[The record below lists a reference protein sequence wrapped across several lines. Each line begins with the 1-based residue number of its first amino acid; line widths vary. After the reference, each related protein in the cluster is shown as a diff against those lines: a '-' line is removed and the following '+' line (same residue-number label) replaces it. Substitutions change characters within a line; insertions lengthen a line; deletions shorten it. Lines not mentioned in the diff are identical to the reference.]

1 MKWLVPKISLI
12 SSIQFVAWASS
23 IAVLGWGFLKI
34 GVAFFGGGYG
44 LIPVLHRQLVTR
56 LGWLSP
62 QEFLDG
68 LAISTLTPGPIAILA
83 AFVGFKRNG
92 IFGAAVA
99 TMALFFPAFVF
110 MYVASRVYKR
120 VKDLEI
126 SRAFLDGV
134 LPAVVGLLLVAA
146 IQLGTRTIHAA
157 WGIAVAAV
165 SLFLLIRFKVNPVW
179 LLLVMAVGG
188 WLLQLK

>member
-1 MKWLVPKISLI
+1 MKRLIPKPSLI
-12 SSIQFVAWASS
+12 SSIQFAGWASS
-23 IAVLGWGFLKI
+23 IGVLAWGFLKI

-44 LIPVLHRQLVTR
+44 LIPVLHRQLVTNW
-56 LGWLSP
+56 GWLTS

-83 AFVGFKRNG
+83 VFVGFKRNG
-92 IFGAAVA
+92 VIGAGVA
-99 TMALFFPAFVF
+99 TVALFFPAFVF
-110 MYVASRVYKR
+110 MYVASRLYKR
-120 VKDLEI
+120 VKDFEV
-126 SRAFLDGV
+126 SKAFLDGV

-146 IQLGTRTIHAA
+146 IQLGTKTIHAA

-165 SLFLLIRFKVNPVW
+165 SLFLLIRFKVNPLW

-188 WLLQLK
+188 WLLKLK